1 MTLSSVFDTVGSRSK
16 RKLSGLGVTRKP
28 GATTAYQHT
37 EGKQSLVMTDGK
49 VTGATG
55 SGRGRYTLAT
65 GAAAANNGKTYSY
78 TFRST
83 APGQF
88 IVDVKND

>member
-1 MTLSSVFDTVGSRSK
+1 VLRRLGGLQRDMTLSSVFDTVGSRSK

-28 GATTAYQHT
+28 GATTAHQHT

-49 VTGATG
+49 VTGA
-55 SGRGRYTLAT
+55 
-65 GAAAANNGKTYSY
+65 AAANNGKTYS
-78 TFRST
+78 TTLRTT